1 VTADQ
6 PRGDRTGARSGPD
19 VSVIIVSYNTKAL
32 LDACLRSVYASR
44 HVSIDVW
51 VVDNGS
57 PDGSADHVNTAF
69 PDVHLVRNADNRGF
83 AAANNVAM
91 ARARGRYVLLL
102 NPDTLVRDNTISE
115 LAALLDRR
123 PRVGIVG
130 PLVCNSD
137 GSIQSCGY
145 WYPTLRAEILL
156 SRNVGRVG
164 RLILGDPPVDPDP
177 TTETLVDWVDGC
189 CLMIR
194 REVID
199 EIGGL
204 DEQFFLY
211 AEELDWCRSAK
222 RAGWQLATCPQSEM
236 THLRGQSSS
245 QVKAPALAMLIEARL
260 RYYRKQD
267 GLATAALVSLVYVL
281 GCLRR
286 WSDEPLKSAAK
297 VRGVRQWW
305 RAVFGADDATRRRLV
320 MSVPTSGLGR
330 HTG

>member
-1 VTADQ
+1 VF
-6 PRGDRTGARSGPD
+6 
-19 VSVIIVSYNTKAL
+19 
-32 LDACLRSVYASR
+32 ASR
-44 HVSIDVW
+44 GISLEVW

-57 PDGSADHVNTAF
+57 PDGSADHVGAIF
-69 PDVHLVRNADNRGF
+69 PDVHLIRNAENRGF
-83 AAANNVAM
+83 AAANNVAI

-102 NPDTLVRDNTISE
+102 NPDTLIREDTILE

-123 PRVGIVG
+123 PRVGIAG
-130 PLVCNSD
+130 PRVLNHD
-137 GSIQSCGY
+137 GTVQSCGY

-156 SRNVGRVG
+156 SRNVRRLG
-164 RLILGDPPVDPDP
+164 RLVLGNPPADPDP
-177 TTETLVDWVDGC
+177 ATETLVDWVDGC

-199 EIGGL
+199 QIGGL

-222 RAGWQLATCPQSEM
+222 RAGWQLATCPLSEM

-286 WSDEPLKSAAK
+286 WPHEPVKSAAK
-297 VRGVRQWW
+297 VHGVRQWW
-305 RAVFGADDATRRRLV
+305 RAVLGADDAVRRRLV
-320 MSVPTSGLGR
+320 MSVPTPGLR
-330 HTG
+330 RRTD